1 MRAPKRFIVLFD
13 EGFGDAHVLPIVCVR
28 KNNRNA
34 YRCTFMKGA

>member
-28 KNNRNA
+28 KKTIA
-34 YRCTFMKGA
+34 TLIAVLS